1 MGWHVTRSHLLVAL
15 SVIVLFGLFLQL
27 DLSFRF
33 TDSRGSDSL
42 LGFKLGIGGR
52 RHSVWDSPSSR
63 HGYDENSP
71 LLSQAITVADVKVKW
86 GEEGA
91 PRTSVLAH
99 APGWTVLD
107 DIYLF
112 NGTWYVVTDNPSS
125 IPLRRMMIST
135 GAEIWN
141 DQASINRRE
150 PTEKEMRIIFPSE
163 ANRLWGHSVSRV
175 ADTTFLVND
184 PPQFLDHYYH
194 FAAELLFGIWR
205 TYSSLDPS
213 INAAGATQLPAPAR
227 VIFPFVNAGRWND
240 YAKMNSFLVRA
251 IFPSISF
258 EYRNDWNDRIDTERP
273 FKFDRVVIADRAA
286 AFRGPE
292 FAKTWRTA
300 SEAATLGGSRY
311 WWAPVRRNLLEFV
324 GSGTKGKEEINLAD
338 YGVGIEDY
346 DSEEYG
352 AKEVSVLDED
362 DIKDEPIA
370 RRGKGKQAPP
380 AKKGAIA
387 RGGDKRGKPGKR
399 GGAQKE
405 RAEAQKSWTPSTPVI
420 TYVSRQDWGRR
431 MLRKKDHEVLVK
443 ELENL
448 EKKYGWEVNIVAMDK
463 LTRDEQ
469 IRLAARTTIMMGV
482 HGNGLTHLIWMN
494 NLNPRATVMEF
505 FYPDGFA
512 EDYEFTS
519 RALGIRHYGWWD
531 NESFT
536 YPNTPPV
543 AYPEGFQGND
553 IPLDG
558 KAVAQLCEQ
567 RLLVDRVGGTN
578 Q

>member
-1 MGWHVTRSHLLVAL
+1 MGWHVTRSQILVVL
-15 SVIVLFGLFLQL
+15 SVLVLFGLFLQL

-33 TDSRGSDSL
+33 TDSRGSNSL
-42 LGFKLGIGGR
+42 LGLKVGIGGR

-71 LLSQAITVADVKVKW
+71 LSSHTVTVADVKVKW

-107 DIYLF
+107 DIYLY
-112 NGTWYVVTDNPSS
+112 NGTWYIVTDNPSS

-150 PTEKEMRIIFPSE
+150 PTENEMRIIFPSE

-175 ADTTFLVND
+175 ADTSFLVND

-213 INAAGATQLPAPAR
+213 INAAGATQLPVPAR
-227 VIFPFVNAGRWND
+227 IIFPFVNAGGWND
-240 YAKMNSFLVRA
+240 YAKMNSFLMRA
-251 IFPSISF
+251 IFPSVSF
-258 EYRNDWNDRIDTERP
+258 EYRNDWHDRVDTERP
-273 FKFDRVVIADRAA
+273 FKYDRVVIADRAA

-324 GSGTKGKEEINLAD
+324 GSGTEGKDEINLAD
-338 YGVGIEDY
+338 YGVGIEEY

-352 AKEVSVLDED
+352 AREVSVLDAD
-362 DIKDEPIA
+362 DSQDEPIA
-370 RRGKGKQAPP
+370 RRGQPKKGGAGKGKHA
-380 AKKGAIA
+380 A
-387 RGGDKRGKPGKR
+387 GKSGKR
-399 GGAQKE
+399 GGAQ
-405 RAEAQKSWTPSTPVI
+405 RGEAPNTRTPSTPVI

-431 MLRKKDHEVLVK
+431 MLRKQDHEVLVQ

-448 EKKYGWEVNIVAMDK
+448 EKKYGWEVNIVSMDK

-469 IRLAARTTIMMGV
+469 LRLAARTTIMMGV

-505 FYPDGFA
+505 FYPAGFA

-519 RALGIRHYGWWD
+519 RALGIRHYGWWE

-567 RLLVDRVGGTN
+567 RLLVDRVTN
-578 Q
+578 EQAAS

>member
-15 SVIVLFGLFLQL
+15 SVLVLFGLFLQL

-33 TDSRGSDSL
+33 TDSRGSNSL
-42 LGFKLGIGGR
+42 LGLKLGIGGG
-52 RHSVWDSPSSR
+52 RHSVWDSSSR

-71 LLSQAITVADVKVKW
+71 LSSQAITVSDVKVKW
-86 GEEGA
+86 GAEGA

-107 DIYLF
+107 DVYLF

-213 INAAGATQLPAPAR
+213 INAAGETQLPGPAR
-227 VIFPFVNAGRWND
+227 VLFPFVNAGGWND
-240 YAKMNSFLVRA
+240 YAKMNSFLMRA

-258 EYRNDWNDRIDTERP
+258 EYRNDWTDRVDTERP
-273 FKFDRVVIADRAA
+273 FKYDRVVIADRAA

-311 WWAPVRRNLLEFV
+311 WWAPVRRNLLQFV
-324 GSGTKGKEEINLAD
+324 GSGTKGKDEINLAD
-338 YGVGIEDY
+338 YGVGVDDY
-346 DSEEYG
+346 EEYG
-352 AKEVSVLDED
+352 ATEVSVLDADNSEEED
-362 DIKDEPIA
+362 DDDDEEPVA
-370 RRGKGKQAPP
+370 RRGHDKNGS
-380 AKKGAIA
+380 GD
-387 RGGDKRGKPGKR
+387 GGKRGKPGRRGVAAQQR
-399 GGAQKE
+399 GGVHKT
-405 RAEAQKSWTPSTPVI
+405 WTPSMPVI

-431 MLRKKDHEVLVK
+431 MLLKEDHDVLVK
-443 ELENL
+443 ELGNL
-448 EKKYGWEVNIVAMDK
+448 GNKYGWEINIVAMDK

-505 FYPDGFA
+505 FYPAGFA

-519 RALGIRHYGWWD
+519 RALGIRHYGWWGH
-531 NESFT
+531 ESFT

-543 AYPEGFQGND
+543 AYPEGFQGNE
-553 IPLDG
+553 IPIDG

-567 RLLVDRVGGTN
+567 RLLVDRVAGTN
-578 Q
+578 EAAK

>member
-1 MGWHVTRSHLLVAL
+1 MRKV
-15 SVIVLFGLFLQL
+15 
-27 DLSFRF
+27 
-33 TDSRGSDSL
+33 
-42 LGFKLGIGGR
+42 GGR
-52 RHSVWDSPSSR
+52 
-63 HGYDENSP
+63 Y
-71 LLSQAITVADVKVKW
+71 AD
-86 GEEGA
+86 
-91 PRTSVLAH
+91 
-99 APGWTVLD
+99 
-107 DIYLF
+107 I
-112 NGTWYVVTDNPSS
+112 
-125 IPLRRMMIST
+125 
-135 GAEIWN
+135 
-141 DQASINRRE
+141 RRE

-227 VIFPFVNAGRWND
+227 LMFPFVNAGRWND
-240 YAKMNSFLVRA
+240 YAKMNSFLMRA

-258 EYRNDWNDRIDTERP
+258 EYSNDWNDRIDTERP
-273 FKFDRVVIADRAA
+273 FKYDRVVIADRAA

-338 YGVGIEDY
+338 YGVGIEEY

-352 AKEVSVLDED
+352 AKEVSVLDGD
-362 DIKDEPIA
+362 DAKDEPIA
-370 RRGKGKQAPP
+370 PRGQAKKAPP
-380 AKKGAIA
+380 AKKAV
-387 RGGDKRGKPGKR
+387 RGGDKRGQPGQR

-405 RAEAQKSWTPSTPVI
+405 RGESTSKPWTPSTPVI

-448 EKKYGWEVNIVAMDK
+448 EKKYGWEVSNPS
-463 LTRDEQ
+463 
-469 IRLAARTTIMMGV
+469 GV
-482 HGNGLTHLIWMN
+482 HL
-494 NLNPRATVMEF
+494 
-505 FYPDGFA
+505 
-512 EDYEFTS
+512 TS
-519 RALGIRHYGWWD
+519 RSTLSPWT
-531 NESFT
+531 SS
-536 YPNTPPV
+536 
-543 AYPEGFQGND
+543 
-553 IPLDG
+553 
-558 KAVAQLCEQ
+558 
-567 RLLVDRVGGTN
+567 LVTSRSA
-578 Q
+578 